1 MEDFDPAPEYELPE
15 EILDNIENSFEE
27 AVSYFGVQAAGGKV
41 SNDDMLTMYGFYK
54 QATEGPCSKPRPG
67 ILDRVGRAKW

>member
-1 MEDFDPAPEYELPE
+1 MGDPNVSLEIELPDG
-15 EILDNIENSFEE
+15 ILNNTEKSFGE

-41 SNDDMLTMYGFYK
+41 SNEHLLTMYGFYK

-67 ILDRVGRAKW
+67 IFDRVGRAKW